1 LPFPGVFNYS
11 KINNWAVEKSRGEL
25 IGLINNDIE
34 VISGEWLTEMVSHA
48 LRPDIGAVGAKLLY
62 PNETIQHAGVILGI
76 GGVAGHSHRYYSNND
91 QGYFSRLKLVQNY
104 SAVTAAC
111 MVLRKELF
119 HLAGGL
125 DENNLKVAFNDV
137 DFCMKITEL
146 GYRNL
151 WTPFALLYHHES
163 ISRGV
168 ENTPEK
174 QARFIS
180 ESKFIEAKWGDK
192 LKLDPFY
199 NPNLTLIHEDFSLTV
214 SE

>member
-1 LPFPGVFNYS
+1 MLHFPGEFNYS
-11 KINNWAVEKSRGEL
+11 KINNWAVERSRGEL

-34 VISGEWLTEMVSHA
+34 VISSEWLTEMISHA

-62 PNETIQHAGVILGI
+62 MDDSIQHAGVILGI
-76 GGVAGHSHRYYSNND
+76 GGVAGHSHKYYTIAD

-119 HLAGGL
+119 QILGGL
-125 DENNLKVAFNDV
+125 DEHNLKIAFNDV
-137 DFCMKITEL
+137 DFCIKIREL

-174 QARFIS
+174 QARFMS
-180 ESKFIEAKWGDK
+180 ESKFMKEKWGDK
-192 LKLDPFY
+192 LKVDPLY
-199 NPNLTLIHEDFSLTV
+199 NLNLTLIHEDFSLAV
-214 SE
+214 N